1 MIYSQGGSMSVL
13 ELVVMVTVAVVV
25 VGGCVPPMVGVVN
38 GGRGTSWLT
47 IVTGPR
53 IYVEGTQQKEE
64 RNNIV
69 MAVVVLVGLISVNMM
84 FRYPVD
90 VIVE

>member
-1 MIYSQGGSMSVL
+1 MSVL

-38 GGRGTSWLT
+38 GPGVTSLLM
-47 IVTGPR
+47 IVIGPMV
-53 IYVEGTQQKEE
+53 YVVTSKQHPELKS
-64 RNNIV
+64 IV

-84 FRYPVD
+84 FWYPVD